1 MTTDMRLRTYAE
13 LVVRV
18 GAGVVPGTTVYLHAG
33 LEHVELAREVAE
45 QAYAADAYR
54 VHVTYADPHVRRS
67 AIRHAPMDALTGHEP
82 WEVARWEHAESV
94 HAAFI
99 TLTGAADPH
108 VFDGLDPAR
117 VTAFPLELSTVA
129 RRVTLGG
136 EVTWTVVAAPNAG
149 WAQQV
154 FGTPD
159 VDRLWDAV
167 SVAMRLDE
175 PDAVAAWEEHRGT
188 LEARALALD
197 ALGLDAVRYVG
208 EGTDLLVGLI
218 PGHVWTGGG
227 LRTTQGRTYLPNLP
241 TEEVFTTPDR
251 ARADGVI
258 RLTRPLVMPR
268 AGMLV
273 EDLVVRFAGG
283 RIVDVEASSGADV
296 VRAEIATDDGSA
308 RLGEVSLVDAGSR
321 VRAAGVVFHDTLY
334 DENTGCHVA
343 WGNGF
348 PFSLPGGL
356 ALTPDE
362 LLARGVNRSAVHTD
376 VVIGGPGVSAEGV
389 RADGSTVA
397 IITDD
402 AWVLPV
408 A

>member
-1 MTTDMRLRTYAE
+1 MTTDDRLRTYAE
-13 LVVRV
+13 LVVKV
-18 GAGVVPGTTVYLHAG
+18 GAGVVPGTTVYVHAG
-33 LEHVELAREVAE
+33 LEHVDLARAVAE
-45 QAYAADAYR
+45 QAYAAGAHR
-54 VHVTYADPHVRRS
+54 VHVTYADPHVRR
-67 AIRHAPMDALTGHEP
+67 AAVRHAPMESLTGHEP
-82 WEVARWEHAESV
+82 WEVTRWEHAESV
-94 HAAFI
+94 GASFI
-99 TLTGAADPH
+99 TLTGTADAH

-117 VTAFPLELSTVA
+117 VTAFPLELAATA

-136 EVTWTVVAAPNAG
+136 KVAWTVVAAPNVG
-149 WAQQV
+149 WAEQV
-154 FGTPD
+154 FGEPD
-159 VDRLWDAV
+159 LDRLWDAV

-175 PDAVAAWEEHRGT
+175 PDVVAAWEAHRRS
-188 LEARALALD
+188 LEARAHALD
-197 ALGLDAVRYVG
+197 ALGLDAVHYVG
-208 EGTDLLVGLI
+208 DGTDLLVGLL

-227 LRTTQGRTYLPNLP
+227 QRTEDGRAYLPNLP

-268 AGMLV
+268 AGALV
-273 EDLVVRFAGG
+273 EDLVVRFADG
-283 RIVDVEASSGADV
+283 RIVDVDASSGADV
-296 VRAEIATDDGSA
+296 VRAEIATDDGSD
-308 RLGEVSLVDAGSR
+308 RLGEVSLVDGGSR

-356 ALTPDE
+356 AMTPGE
-362 LLARGVNRSAVHTD
+362 LLERGVNRSAVHTD
-376 VVIGGPGVSAEGV
+376 VVIGGPGVSVEGV
-389 RADGSTVA
+389 RSDGSTVA

>member
-1 MTTDMRLRTYAE
+1 MTTDARLRTYAE
-13 LVVRV
+13 LVVKV
-18 GAGVVPGTTVYLHAG
+18 GAGVVPGTTVYVHAS

-45 QAYAADAYR
+45 QAYAAGAYR
-54 VHVTYADPHVRRS
+54 VHVVYADPQVRRS
-67 AIRHAPMDALTGHEP
+67 AVRHAPMESLTGHEP

-94 HAAFI
+94 GAAFI
-99 TLTGAADPH
+99 TLTGTADPH

-117 VTAFPLELSTVA
+117 VAAFPAGLTRVA

-136 EVTWTVVAAPNAG
+136 DVTWTVVAAPNAG
-149 WAQQV
+149 WATQV
-154 FGTPD
+154 FGEPD
-159 VDRLWDAV
+159 LDRLWAAV
-167 SVAMRLDE
+167 SVALRLDE
-175 PDAVAAWEEHRGT
+175 PDVVAAWEAHRSS
-188 LEARALALD
+188 LESRALALD

-208 EGTDLLVGLI
+208 EGTDLVVGLI
-218 PGHVWTGGG
+218 PDHVWTGGG
-227 LRTTQGRTYLPNLP
+227 LRTKGGRPYLPNLP

-268 AGMLV
+268 AGALV
-273 EDLVVRFAGG
+273 EDLVVTFADG
-283 RIVDVEASSGADV
+283 RIVDVAASSGADL
-296 VRAEIATDDGSA
+296 VRAEIATDDGSD

-348 PFSLPGGL
+348 PFSVPGGL
-356 ALTPDE
+356 ELAPDD

-376 VVIGGPGVSAEGV
+376 VVIGGPGVGVEGI
-389 RADGSTVA
+389 RADGTAVPL
-397 IITDD
+397 ITDD
-402 AWVLPV
+402 VWVLPV
-408 A
+408 G